1 MDITP
6 EHLRSSYT
14 IYIEHGNS
22 SSATI
27 FSVMD
32 RLRRPD
38 MDGMAPKKTADGK
51 GGVREFVVACAFGP
65 GIAIEMAM
73 LRRNL
78 EKKAPETRAG
88 SETSAETPVTGTPVS
103 ERSGSEDADGEAH
116 DDAEKSLSEA
126 LNGVELD

>member
-1 MDITP
+1 MD
-6 EHLRSSYT
+6 L
-14 IYIEHGNS
+14 
-22 SSATI
+22 
-27 FSVMD
+27 
-32 RLRRPD
+32 
-38 MDGMAPKKTADGK
+38 MAPKKEGDGADAK

-78 EKKAPETRAG
+78 AKKAPETRAG

-103 ERSGSEDADGEAH
+103 ERSASEDGEA
-116 DDAEKSLSEA
+116 DVEAETSLSEA